1 MDQVLSLDARV
12 VKIWDRQTGKP
23 YTSIEAPPSGDI
35 PLNDLTIYPGSGLLF
50 FANDQPKMQ
59 VHYIPSLG
67 PAPKWAHFLD
77 NITEEIEE
85 ENNGV
90 SVYDDY
96 KFVTKQ
102 ELDDLGL
109 DHLIG
114 SNLLRAYMHG
124 YFMDVRL
131 YTKVQSLARPYTMER
146 FIKDK
151 VNAKLEEKRMKRV
164 QIKSNLPTVN
174 KDLFLK
180 LKDQEQGDGIKK
192 KKKSQ
197 KDNAQNILQDDRFK
211 DIFNDE
217 RFEVDTNEEAYKL
230 LNPVIS
236 KLDESKKR
244 KLEKQFEEVSSAT
257 KDELSD
263 PASSDERLPQSDLSD
278 SDESSDDEKGTQ
290 EWTRKVKE
298 QHKQL
303 KIEKT
308 EAKRQQKDKKLAEKL
323 FAVSQK
329 SRNATENTDH
339 SNEQPKFYELKD
351 GEIFGQKISKDR
363 RKYVSLSD
371 RLAMGEGDSEGP
383 LAKTLNNDGHQM
395 SFSVSIA
402 NYCFLI
408 GIESRANL
416 IHWIILRSSLLIL
429 IFSIDKAIQASD
441 KGGRG
446 C

>member
-263 PASSDERLPQSDLSD
+263 PASSDERLPQSDLSN

-408 GIESRANL
+408 GIESI